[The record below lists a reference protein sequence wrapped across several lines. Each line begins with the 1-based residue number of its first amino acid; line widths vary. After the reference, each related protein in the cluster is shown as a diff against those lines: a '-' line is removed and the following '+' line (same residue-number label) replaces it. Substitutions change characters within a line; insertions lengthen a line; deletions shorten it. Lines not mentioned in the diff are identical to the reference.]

1 MAKFGFNKETA
12 GMVKSRYQ
20 SAKSGSLLSDLIF
33 PVKPKD
39 ESSPESYDVF
49 NKNIVAFYNAGGRQ
63 FTPDVVRQSD
73 SGRINWTG
81 SSSQLADNTATT
93 GCGWLTDDPTVL
105 GFQLRISNQDPL
117 FYLRNDKTSET
128 KDDTPSAMEY
138 LINNKQTDRYLALRR
153 FAKKINYL
161 FQVRDYYLQRLSGLG
176 NIYEHK
182 DGVSYI
188 EREIK
193 IDTLESIDLFVSS
206 IADDYNKATYDYN
219 NMKSV
224 IPVNLLYFDL
234 IIIVNE
240 IRQFKTFLQTLRGE
254 NLDLDEDA
262 DGLSYLNR
270 HLGCYVL
277 KFSDCLFD
285 FTESNNYLNAL
296 DNTAPNPIANSFKIK
311 LGRLDFSEFSLE
323 PFSELTHQ
331 HYEEGTLSIPYDKA
345 KLGNLRRFTRE
356 KMQPRKSFLGKI
368 VSGDWKGAMNDA
380 AREGKKV
387 GQSIA
392 RELDKKIQNSAGLI
406 EGKVI
411 NSAGQIV
418 QKYNPV
424 NLISRMIIHG
434 QNFDGTHVWGLDKW
448 ESQFNRRTADTIDNI
463 TDTILLK
470 KRTAVNA
477 DTYDRVKKATAY
489 NDKIKKDSSKQSGGN
504 GHSGV
509 PDSELSELTRSNSV
523 NAKQESSAALRRKIC
538 EMIVYGK
545 SEEEYLSDVLRST
558 IGKKGI
564 N

>member
-20 SAKSGSLLSDLIF
+20 SAKNGSLLSDLIF

-49 NKNIVAFYNAGGRQ
+49 NKDIAAFYNAGGRQ

-138 LINNKQTDRYLALRR
+138 LINNKQIDRYLALRR

-240 IRQFKTFLQTLRGE
+240 IRQFK
-254 NLDLDEDA
+254 
-262 DGLSYLNR
+262 
-270 HLGCYVL
+270 
-277 KFSDCLFD
+277 
-285 FTESNNYLNAL
+285 
-296 DNTAPNPIANSFKIK
+296 I
-311 LGRLDFSEFSLE
+311 
-323 PFSELTHQ
+323 
-331 HYEEGTLSIPYDKA
+331 
-345 KLGNLRRFTRE
+345 
-356 KMQPRKSFLGKI
+356 
-368 VSGDWKGAMNDA
+368 
-380 AREGKKV
+380 
-387 GQSIA
+387 
-392 RELDKKIQNSAGLI
+392 
-406 EGKVI
+406 
-411 NSAGQIV
+411 
-418 QKYNPV
+418 
-424 NLISRMIIHG
+424 
-434 QNFDGTHVWGLDKW
+434 
-448 ESQFNRRTADTIDNI
+448 
-463 TDTILLK
+463 
-470 KRTAVNA
+470 
-477 DTYDRVKKATAY
+477 
-489 NDKIKKDSSKQSGGN
+489 
-504 GHSGV
+504 
-509 PDSELSELTRSNSV
+509 
-523 NAKQESSAALRRKIC
+523 
-538 EMIVYGK
+538 
-545 SEEEYLSDVLRST
+545 
-558 IGKKGI
+558 
-564 N
+564 